1 MGDDYNKV
9 TNLVKSLVVDKFSK
23 VSEPGNQEFT
33 TTKVSSL
40 IQEDSESLYQASW
53 RYVNMSTTPLKIITS
68 GYILLTS
75 LGYSFLCGLILI
87 VVIPIITVQLWKQAE
102 IYWNEHRELK
112 QKKTAE
118 VKELID
124 NAKIIKLYGW
134 V

>member
-1 MGDDYNKV
+1 
-9 TNLVKSLVVDKFSK
+9 
-23 VSEPGNQEFT
+23 
-33 TTKVSSL
+33 
-40 IQEDSESLYQASW
+40 
-53 RYVNMSTTPLKIITS
+53 MSTTPLKIITS

-87 VVIPIITVQLWKQAE
+87 VVIPIITVQIWKQAE
-102 IYWNEHRELK
+102 IYWNEYRELK

>member
-1 MGDDYNKV
+1 
-9 TNLVKSLVVDKFSK
+9 
-23 VSEPGNQEFT
+23 
-33 TTKVSSL
+33 
-40 IQEDSESLYQASW
+40 
-53 RYVNMSTTPLKIITS
+53 MSTTPLKIITS

-102 IYWNEHRELK
+102 IYWNEHRELT